1 MSELYNTFFGPLG
14 KEYCVLFFVMVVVS
28 LVNVFLIGFG
38 AIRHIFDVKS
48 KDRFNAIVL
57 GTGAILT
64 VFVNYIFS
72 RVLYTMCLKSL

>member
-57 GTGAILT
+57 GVGATLA